1 MNINIFWKNEN
12 KKLAEMGEAIVKE
25 TTNAY
30 SVEGFGWTIDEG
42 TFKMLTGTESIKG
55 NSQRV
60 LYTVSV
66 KDDANSKAEVRE
78 YLLTWDMERDC
89 FTACEERKDDQTEKI
104 EIQTRK
110 NSQLPAHILQCCE
123 YVGQPLST
131 SDLSGCNIDI
141 STPLDEPVTDIRMDY
156 PFKVERGSYNVYA
169 INPAHTWGELLTET
183 IKVFQREYEAGKAV
197 APHHLFDYI
206 IERVDVH
213 PNDLATICIGS

>member
-30 SVEGFGWTIDEG
+30 SVEGFGWTIDEE
-42 TFKMLTGTESIKG
+42 TFKMLTGTESIEG
-55 NSQRV
+55 NSQSV

-66 KDDANSKAEVRE
+66 KDDANSKADVRE

-110 NSQLPAHILQCCE
+110 NSQLPEHILQCCE

-141 STPLDEPVTDIRMDY
+141 STPLDEPVTDIRMAY

-183 IKVFQREYEAGKAV
+183 IKVFQDLCDKGLNITFHGIED
-197 APHHLFDYI
+197 FI

-213 PNDLATICIGS
+213 PCNLATIGIGS